1 MTPSATLSFKNQ
13 FFASFYEAAELCKA
27 SDDGGLLILL
37 ELLNDRVAN
46 GLWTPG
52 EEIAFTTRRKINS
65 HSQIFRN
72 G

>member
-37 ELLNDRVAN
+37 ELLNDRVAE
-46 GLWTPG
+46 GDASDPRDCSSSGGST
-52 EEIAFTTRRKINS
+52 AK
-65 HSQIFRN
+65 
-72 G
+72 